1 MRALTRT
8 IEVVTRACG
17 DIAAALVFVLMLLM
31 VYEVVMRYVFSA
43 PTIWSYDL
51 STMTMGTIFV
61 VSIAYT
67 LLTDSHVRVDLL
79 HPYLGRHAKTVVD
92 LIGHGLVM
100 LPLLVWLTWA
110 LWGYFYDSLLSMERS
125 GASAWNPLV
134 WPFRAIMFLGVVVW
148 TLQVVAEIIKAVLEL
163 TGRPLTEP
171 DGPAP
176 PE

>member
-1 MRALTRT
+1 MPVRALTRT

-17 DIAAALVFVLMLLM
+17 DIAAALVVVLMLLM

-51 STMTMGTIFV
+51 STMTLGTIFV

-92 LIGHGLVM
+92 LIGHGLVPSSK
-100 LPLLVWLTWA
+100 L
-110 LWGYFYDSLLSMERS
+110 
-125 GASAWNPLV
+125 
-134 WPFRAIMFLGVVVW
+134 
-148 TLQVVAEIIKAVLEL
+148 
-163 TGRPLTEP
+163 
-171 DGPAP
+171 
-176 PE
+176 